1 MSTEKENKV
10 VFKDYDILRYPLV
23 TEKTTAAGENGQYFF
38 VVDKRATK
46 GDIKQAVERVF
57 SVKVKSVNTM
67 IRKGKLR
74 AFRGHKALLSD
85 VKRAVVCL
93 EKGESIM
100 FVSGV

>member
-1 MSTEKENKV
+1 MSEDKGKKV
-10 VFKDYDILRYPLV
+10 VFKDYDVLRYPLV

-46 GDIKQAVERVF
+46 IDIKQAVERLF
-57 SVKVKSVNTM
+57 SVKVKSVNTA

-74 AFRGHKALLSD
+74 TFRGHKAQLSD
-85 VKRAVVCL
+85 VKRAMVCL
-93 EKGESIM
+93 ESGESIK